1 MPLSR
6 VAHDGHRRRKNR
18 FAPLAGITFNLNHG
32 EMTQLPIRLKLMILF
47 PEALAAWN
55 SAAFNATIKD
65 EIEHL
70 DVDLLPLEQ
79 GLSRSSHVSADRVGA
94 TILRVEEENG
104 RIRVKAG
111 LLYAGIIAGCACA
124 DDPTPEDEL
133 AEYCEVWF
141 DINAATGEAEVSPV
155 TDADG

>member
-1 MPLSR
+1 MPTQTGGSQMI
-6 VAHDGHRRRKNR
+6 R
-18 FAPLAGITFNLNHG
+18 FS
-32 EMTQLPIRLKLMILF
+32 K
-47 PEALAAWN
+47 ALTARN

-94 TILRVEEENG
+94 TILRVEAETG

-111 LLYAGIIAGCACA
+111 LLYAGIIAGCGCA
-124 DDPTPEDEL
+124 DDPTPVDEL

-141 DINAATGEAEVSPV
+141 EINAATGEAEVSLV
-155 TDADG
+155 TDEGG

>member
-1 MPLSR
+1 MKDKDIDKIITETLAIEAEDAKEAGSIGFISR
-6 VAHDGHRRRKNR
+6 ALTLATLPHR
-18 FAPLAGITFNLNHG
+18 P
-32 EMTQLPIRLKLMILF
+32 
-47 PEALAAWN
+47 
-55 SAAFNATIKD
+55 IKD

-94 TILRVEEENG
+94 TILRVEAETG

-111 LLYAGIIAGCACA
+111 LLYAGIIAGCGCA
-124 DDPTPEDEL
+124 DDPTPVDEL

-141 DINAATGEAEVSPV
+141 EINAATGEAEVSLV
-155 TDADG
+155 TDEGG

>member
-1 MPLSR
+1 MI
-6 VAHDGHRRRKNR
+6 R
-18 FAPLAGITFNLNHG
+18 FS
-32 EMTQLPIRLKLMILF
+32 K
-47 PEALAAWN
+47 ALTARN

-94 TILRVEEENG
+94 TILRVEAETG

-111 LLYAGIIAGCACA
+111 LFYAGIIAGCGCA
-124 DDPTPEDEL
+124 DDPTPVDEL

-141 DINAATGEAEVSPV
+141 EINAATGEAEVSLV
-155 TDADG
+155 TDEGG

>member
-1 MPLSR
+1 MI
-6 VAHDGHRRRKNR
+6 R
-18 FAPLAGITFNLNHG
+18 FS
-32 EMTQLPIRLKLMILF
+32 K
-47 PEALAAWN
+47 ALTARN

-94 TILRVEEENG
+94 TMLRVEAETG

-111 LLYAGIIAGCACA
+111 LLYAGIIAGCGCA
-124 DDPTPEDEL
+124 DVPTPVDEL

-141 DINAATGEAEVSPV
+141 EINAATGEAEVSLV
-155 TDADG
+155 TDEGG